1 MNDMKRIAA
10 FRIYNS
16 GLLNEFSSVTD
27 CIEKHFGFQAQM
39 KQVPFLAIALRT
51 NDATLNYM
59 NSLIQDERKI
69 VRLWGL
75 RNTLHY
81 YSVDD
86 WSLLCSY
93 LKKNPSWFERRMRK
107 SNIDY
112 DKLYQCVERIV
123 EKSDYINRNILM
135 KNGIEKEYIG
145 PWGDI
150 FIDLNNNGLICN
162 NSKNSREAYYANRQY
177 WCPNLL
183 FEWKTYD
190 RALKEIILRY
200 FHCYG
205 PATID
210 DLLHWL
216 GMPNTKTNYKSIFHI
231 CESLSE
237 IIEYDDVLWG
247 TAKQYEQ
254 YRSFDY
260 KKILNENVFFLGKF
274 DPLLLAY
281 DDKSWIV
288 DEEKK
293 IYIWRKAGHVSSV
306 VLLEGKAYATW
317 NFKIEKKKIT
327 VFIYKF
333 MVCSIEINKIR
344 RPIYKIAKLL
354 GADTVRCIIRNV
366 NGAEEIFYL

>member
-1 MNDMKRIAA
+1 MNDLKRIAA

-39 KQVPFLAIALRT
+39 KQIPFLAIALRT
-51 NDATLNYM
+51 NDVTLNYM

-69 VRLWGL
+69 VRLWGI

-86 WSLLCSY
+86 WGLLCSY

-107 SNIDY
+107 ANIDY
-112 DKLYQCVERIV
+112 DRLYRCVERIL
-123 EKSDYINRNILM
+123 EKSDYINRDILM
-135 KNGIEKEYIG
+135 QNGIEKEYIG

-162 NSKNSREAYYANRQY
+162 NSKNSREAYYANRLY
-177 WCPNLL
+177 WCPDLL

-200 FHCYG
+200 FRCYG

-237 IIEYDDVLWG
+237 IIKYDDTLWG
-247 TAKQYEQ
+247 EAKQYEQ

-260 KKILNENVFFLGKF
+260 KEILNENTFFLGKF

-327 VFIYKF
+327 ISIYKF
-333 MVCSIEINKIR
+333 IECFIEINKIR
-344 RPIYKIAKLL
+344 RPIYKIAKLF
-354 GADTVRCIIRNV
+354 GVDTVRCIIRNV
-366 NGAEEIFYL
+366 NGTQEIFYL